1 MVDTRTLKRVTGLA
15 VAAGLAFAAAPAQAE
30 AQDTSLIRTVEQS
43 LPHTPSLPPA
53 LSPDV
58 HPPAL
63 PHWVQVPISPHIPTI
78 DGNP

>member
-30 AQDTSLIRTVEQS
+30 AQDASLIQTVEQN
-43 LPHTPSLPPA
+43 LPHTPSLPPE
-53 LSPDV
+53 LSPNF

-63 PHWVQVPISPHIPTI
+63 PGWVTVPISPHIPTI